1 MGPSTLVMRKE
12 LNGYAKYGADGS
24 ADVVYE
30 GEVENWTFQVPNVAI
45 ANATLAMS
53 ISADDHPSYAID
65 LYHCDIWANS
75 NCVFSDQMPANH
87 GQPFASVFNDWV
99 ESDYAHAAA
108 VRATSTAKGATKGCI
123 GGLYR
128 LLGAPTKRLADIFA
142 GEPIRPR

>member
-53 ISADDHPSYAID
+53 ISADDHPSVARGPRVSSMSIQWIPGSHDQSALMPSQD
-65 LYHCDIWANS
+65 LFFALLRK
-75 NCVFSDQMPANH
+75 
-87 GQPFASVFNDWV
+87 PFTERDAEVLR
-99 ESDYAHAAA
+99 E
-108 VRATSTAKGATKGCI
+108 R
-123 GGLYR
+123 
-128 LLGAPTKRLADIFA
+128 
-142 GEPIRPR
+142 